1 MVRAPSTKPNS
12 EALALSPNK
21 GTITGVAIGA
31 SLIMA
36 SRLNT
41 IPNLTLEAAASCSNP
56 MFSFSDGLKKK
67 KLNSLSY
74 AVFHTI
80 RDKFIEGQ
88 KKSAKE

>member
-1 MVRAPSTKPNS
+1 MRASIINASRMNATPQP
-12 EALALSPNK
+12 EP
-21 GTITGVAIGA
+21 A
-31 SLIMA
+31 SL
-36 SRLNT
+36 
-41 IPNLTLEAAASCSNP
+41 LTNP

-88 KKSAKE
+88 KKSAAE

>member
-1 MVRAPSTKPNS
+1 
-12 EALALSPNK
+12 
-21 GTITGVAIGA
+21 
-31 SLIMA
+31 
-36 SRLNT
+36 
-41 IPNLTLEAAASCSNP
+41 

-88 KKSAKE
+88 KKSAAE